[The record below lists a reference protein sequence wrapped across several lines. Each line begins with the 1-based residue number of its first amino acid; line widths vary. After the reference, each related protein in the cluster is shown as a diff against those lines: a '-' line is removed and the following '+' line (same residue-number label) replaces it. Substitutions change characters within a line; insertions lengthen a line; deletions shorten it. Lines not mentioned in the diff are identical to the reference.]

1 MEIGGFKLDLWTLWG
16 LMAQMVFFLSF
27 LFQWIVSERKK
38 KSVIPLEFWTLRII
52 GSVMLIIYVWER
64 RDVVFLVS
72 LILQIFIYTRNISL
86 IKNESERR

>member
-1 MEIGGFKLDLWTLWG
+1 MDLWTLWG